1 MFFLS
6 VLRLLVE
13 GGEFVDT
20 SEVSSVT
27 GRCPEP
33 GVEDVE
39 DDLGTE
45 ESRAEAEDIG
55 VIVFAG
61 QTGRG
66 RVVHQ
71 CGPYAGNL
79 VGGNRDSDAGTTDRY
94 AEIGRTVSGR
104 AAHGGPKVGVVDRSR
119 GVVGPEVEDLVP
131 ALTQGV
137 KNGDF
142 EVKSGVVGTYG
153 NSHCLHATR
162 HHRRTE
168 SASVKLRP

>member
-6 VLRLLVE
+6 VLRVLVE
-13 GGEFVDT
+13 SGEFVDA
-20 SEVSSVT
+20 SEVSAVT
-27 GRCPEP
+27 GRRPEP
-33 GVEDVE
+33 GIEGVEDN
-39 DDLGTE
+39 LGTE
-45 ESRAEAEDIG
+45 ESCAEAEHIG
-55 VIVFAG
+55 VIVLAG

-79 VGGNRDSDAGTTDRY
+79 VSGNRDSNTGTTDGY
-94 AEIGRTVSGR
+94 PEIGRAVRGR
-104 AAHGGPKVGVVDRSR
+104 PAHGGTEVGVVHRSR
-119 GVVGPEVEDLVP
+119 GVVRSKVEDLVP

-142 EVKSGVVGTYG
+142 EVKSGVVGTDG
-153 NSHCLHATR
+153 NSHCHHATR
-162 HHRRTE
+162 HHRCTE

>member
-1 MFFLS
+1 MVFFLS

-13 GGEFVDT
+13 GGEFVDA
-20 SEVSSVT
+20 SEVSAVT

-45 ESRAEAEDIG
+45 ESSAEAEHVG
-55 VIVFAG
+55 VIVFTG

-71 CGPYAGNL
+71 CGPDARNL
-79 VGGNRDSDAGTTDRY
+79 VGGNRDTDAGTTDGY
-94 AEIGRTVSGR
+94 PEIGPTVSNR
-104 AAHGGPKVGVVDRSR
+104 AAYGGPKVGVVDRSR
-119 GVVGPEVEDLVP
+119 GVVGPEIKDLVP

-142 EVKSGVVGTYG
+142 EVKSGVV
-153 NSHCLHATR
+153 
-162 HHRRTE
+162 
-168 SASVKLRP
+168 

>member
-1 MFFLS
+1 MVFFLS
-6 VLRLLVE
+6 VLRVLVE

-20 SEVSSVT
+20 SEVSAVT
-27 GRCPEP
+27 RRRPEP
-33 GVEDVE
+33 SVESVE
-39 DDLGTE
+39 NDLGTE
-45 ESRAEAEDIG
+45 ESRAEAEHIG
-55 VIVFAG
+55 VIMFAG

-79 VGGNRDSDAGTTDRY
+79 VSGDGDTDAGTTDGY
-94 AEIGRTVSGR
+94 PEIGRTVSGCT
-104 AAHGGPKVGVVDRSR
+104 AHGGPKVGVVDRSR

-142 EVKSGVVGTYG
+142 EVKSGVV
-153 NSHCLHATR
+153 
-162 HHRRTE
+162 
-168 SASVKLRP
+168 